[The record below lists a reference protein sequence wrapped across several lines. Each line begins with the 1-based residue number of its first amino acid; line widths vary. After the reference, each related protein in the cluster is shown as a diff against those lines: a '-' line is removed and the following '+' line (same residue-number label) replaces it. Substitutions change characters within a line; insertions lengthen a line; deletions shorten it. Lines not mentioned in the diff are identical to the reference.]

1 MKSYGIYTIREFYP
15 GYYRLSPES
24 IEFMEKEADE
34 LFRSLNY
41 VQACE
46 KYYKVM
52 EEIVKILATCLS
64 VDVLKTVVERLNKG
78 QTPWISHLL
87 EVAVD
92 QIVERLGLKDTKN
105 IEDSFRNG
113 WQAAVNLH
121 RRCFHELE
129 LTPEG
134 IAHEIAKV
142 KKAIAYAK
150 SVLDHLNFPVKTI
163 YK

>member
-1 MKSYGIYTIREFYP
+1 MKSYGIYTVQELYP
-15 GYYRLSPES
+15 GYHRLSPES
-24 IEFMEKEADE
+24 IESMEKEADE
-34 LFRSLNY
+34 LFKNLNY

-46 KYYKVM
+46 KYYRVM
-52 EEIVKILATCLS
+52 EELVKILATRLS
-64 VDVLKTVVERLNKG
+64 VDVLKTVVERLNRG

-92 QIVERLGLKDTKN
+92 QIVEKLGLKDAKN
-105 IEDSFRNG
+105 IESSFRDG

-134 IAHEIAKV
+134 VAREVEKV

-150 SVLDHLNFPVKTI
+150 SVLDHFSFPVKTI
-163 YK
+163 YR